1 MAKIDEL
8 FRMMAEHGAS
18 DLHLISGQPPALR
31 INGELE
37 RITGQAV
44 LTQDTLH
51 PLLHEI
57 LPESKKDQFE
67 STGDVDFGYEI
78 PGSPDFVPTSSIINT
93 ASGRCSGRSPAR
105 F

>member
-31 INGELE
+31 IDGELE

-44 LTQDTLH
+44 LTQDILH

-57 LPESKKDQFE
+57 LPESKMEAVRVNRRRGFWL
-67 STGDVDFGYEI
+67 
-78 PGSPDFVPTSSIINT
+78 
-93 ASGRCSGRSPAR
+93 
-105 F
+105 

>member
-8 FRMMAEHGAS
+8 FRMMAEQGAS
-18 DLHLISGQPPALR
+18 DLHLIAGQPPALR

-44 LTQDTLH
+44 LTADTLH
-51 PLLHEI
+51 DMLFEI
-57 LPESKKDQFE
+57 TLASKKEQFE
-67 STGDVDFGYEI
+67 CTGDVDFGYEI
-78 PGSPDFVPTSSIINT
+78 PGLARFRSNFFNHKP
-93 ASGRCSGRSPAR
+93 ASERYSERSPAR